1 MQTISSSQAIAHSP
15 HQRWKVLA
23 AGTLANAAFSMVFSG
38 IPMTA
43 IMLRSSYGLDNAG
56 LGLMLGLMGL
66 GIALSELPWGL
77 LTDRWGDRPVLLTG
91 LGGTSVTLA
100 ALSVWG
106 APHGGQ
112 VPPLALLGTL
122 LLLTG
127 LLGGSVNGAS
137 GRAIMLWFDA
147 SQRGLAM
154 SIRQTAIPM
163 GGALGALLLPWLAL
177 RHGFVLVF
185 ATLALATMLA
195 GLLCAL
201 WIHEPSH
208 KLDTHCSP
216 KSTSSSA
223 LSNRQVWRL
232 SLGIGLL
239 CVPQFAV
246 LQFGTVFLHDAARM
260 SAGTI
265 SAAMAALQISAM
277 ALRIWSGHWTDKRR
291 NRSFYLTVCIAISAL
306 LFALLAAA
314 SVLHCSPNALT
325 LLLVL
330 SGTAVSAWHGV
341 AYAELATAAGMRQAG
356 TALGLCNTL
365 VFVANFLTPQAIAS
379 LLLHA
384 SWPVIWLTASSCCL
398 LATPLLARKA
408 AAH

>member
-1 MQTISSSQAIAHSP
+1 MQMISPSPAIAHSP

-77 LTDRWGDRPVLLTG
+77 LTDRWGDRPVLLIG

-100 ALSVWG
+100 ALSIWG
-106 APHGGQ
+106 APHGQ
-112 VPPLALLGTL
+112 TPPLALLGTL

-147 SQRGLAM
+147 RQRGLAM

-185 ATLALATMLA
+185 AVLALATTLA

-208 KLDTHCSP
+208 KPDEHCRS

-223 LSNRQVWRL
+223 LRSHQVWRL

-246 LQFGTVFLHDAARM
+246 LQFGTVFLHDGARM
-260 SAGTI
+260 SAGAI

-291 NRSFYLTVCIAISAL
+291 NRSFYLAAWIVISAL

-314 SVLHCSPNALT
+314 SALQLSPSALT

-341 AYAELATAAGMRQAG
+341 AYAELATAAGMQQAG

-365 VFVANFLTPQAIAS
+365 VFVANFLTPQAVAS
-379 LLLHA
+379 LLLHT
-384 SWPVIWLTASSCCL
+384 SWPAIWLAASSCCL

-408 AAH
+408 TAH